1 MRLPFEVA
9 PGLSTGVLLR
19 GWAKAGPLHLCGF
32 SLGRNFTVLDAAI
45 RLPLPVY
52 RLERARLGR

>member
-45 RLPLPVY
+45 RLSLPVY
-52 RLERARLGR
+52 RLQRARLGR

>member
-19 GWAKAGPLHLCGF
+19 GQAKAGTLHHRGF
-32 SLGRNFTVLDAAI
+32 GLGRYFTVQDAAI
-45 RLPLPVY
+45 RLPLPEY
-52 RLERARLGR
+52 GLQRARLGR